1 MQILNAEEMRRVITR
16 LAMQAAEA
24 EKGTDFVL
32 IGIRTR
38 GVILARRMQAEL
50 ARLEGVNVP
59 VGILDISLYR
69 DDLLDGCD
77 AVFKGSEVDFDIEG
91 KNVVICGGGLSACD
105 TAIEY
110 GAKGRKIS
118 IVEMLPDVGND
129 VMVVN
134 KISVDR
140 LLKEYGVE
148 LLTSTRV
155 VGITDEGVE
164 VEHEGAKRVVP
175 ADVIVSAFGRS
186 RNLEL
191 ADAIQ
196 NAYPTKT
203 TIIGDCMK
211 PAKAGPAIRE
221 GFYAAMALK

>member
-32 IGIRTR
+32 IGVRTR

-91 KNVVICGGGLSACD
+91 KNVVLCD
-105 TAIEY
+105 DVIFTGRTVRAALAAISSMGRAKSVRLFTLIDRGHRELPFRADGVGKNVPTARTERIVVHFTETD
-110 GAKGRKIS
+110 GADS
-118 IVEMLPDVGND
+118 
-129 VMVVN
+129 
-134 KISVDR
+134 
-140 LLKEYGVE
+140 VE
-148 LLTSTRV
+148 LY
-155 VGITDEGVE
+155 
-164 VEHEGAKRVVP
+164 K
-175 ADVIVSAFGRS
+175 
-186 RNLEL
+186 
-191 ADAIQ
+191 
-196 NAYPTKT
+196 
-203 TIIGDCMK
+203 
-211 PAKAGPAIRE
+211 
-221 GFYAAMALK
+221 

>member
-50 ARLEGVNVP
+50 ARLEDVNVP

-91 KNVVICGGGLSACD
+91 KNVVLCD
-105 TAIEY
+105 DVIFTGRTVRAALAAISSMGRAKSVRLFTLIDRGHRELPFRADGVGKNVPTARTERIVVHFTETD
-110 GAKGRKIS
+110 GADS
-118 IVEMLPDVGND
+118 
-129 VMVVN
+129 
-134 KISVDR
+134 
-140 LLKEYGVE
+140 VE
-148 LLTSTRV
+148 LY
-155 VGITDEGVE
+155 
-164 VEHEGAKRVVP
+164 K
-175 ADVIVSAFGRS
+175 
-186 RNLEL
+186 
-191 ADAIQ
+191 
-196 NAYPTKT
+196 
-203 TIIGDCMK
+203 
-211 PAKAGPAIRE
+211 
-221 GFYAAMALK
+221 